1 MSFLHRFL
9 LTKPGKSTYRFLLL
23 LQQIETV
30 LKLEIVYSWLA
41 IVIVASALNG
51 HVVLAKLWQSQTVH
65 VRYLTTVES
74 RPRNFG
80 VPSYG

>member
-1 MSFLHRFL
+1 MLDPEFSPVLARPDRQQHQAYAK
-9 LTKPGKSTYRFLLL
+9 TCKSTYRFLLL

-51 HVVLAKLWQSQTVH
+51 DVDTDGLD
-65 VRYLTTVES
+65 
-74 RPRNFG
+74 
-80 VPSYG
+80 